1 MRSSSI
7 DTRRVVNARD
17 TSLRSIVCFGGSSQM
32 IIPVLTGSGDMVSSV
47 VPWFE
52 LNVAASRLCRL
63 DVVEPRERE
72 EVEPIV
78 VVRGR
83 FVSHPLPQRVRIVT
97 QLWSDRVP
105 VDGRHQRLRERVFT

>member
-32 IIPVLTGSGDMVSSV
+32 IIPVVTGSGDMVSSV

-52 LNVAASRLCRL
+52 LNVSASRCAASMSWN
-63 DVVEPRERE
+63 RESAKKSSR
-72 EVEPIV
+72 
-78 VVRGR
+78 
-83 FVSHPLPQRVRIVT
+83 SL
-97 QLWSDRVP
+97 
-105 VDGRHQRLRERVFT
+105 